1 MNDNF
6 SLENSGIVNMTVL
19 NNDLRR
25 NLVEYCMVDHENVPH
40 LFMVLNFTVN
50 IILMIISILTNIL
63 VITAVW
69 KTPSLRY
76 PSILLLCGLA
86 MSDVTVGLVVEP
98 LFIALELLLLRGYQD
113 TDVCRLETV
122 FIFSAYFV
130 CGVSILNVLLTNVDR
145 FLAIHYPLRYDT
157 IVTVPRVFS
166 LIISCWLI
174 SALGATLWLWHET
187 AFEYVV
193 NAFMIAFVSTSTV
206 IQIMIYRVVRRHRRE
221 IHAQEEAIR
230 IKHHFNMRH
239 FIKSCMNTI
248 FVYYLLIFCYLPFL
262 VAKTV
267 YSVSKGNI
275 SSPIVWKLAHT
286 AVFLNSA
293 LNPFLYCWRLQ
304 DIRNPVKLLLRKIL
318 CPNRVAS
325 ALNRSV

>member
-6 SLENSGIVNMTVL
+6 SLDNSGIVNMAVL

-25 NLVEYCMVDHENVPH
+25 NVVESCMVDHENVPH
-40 LFMVLNFTVN
+40 LFIVLNSTVN
-50 IILMIISILTNIL
+50 IILMIISILANSV

-86 MSDVTVGLVVEP
+86 LSDVTVGLVVEP
-98 LFIALELLLLRGYQD
+98 LFIALELLLLSGYQD
-113 TDVCRLETV
+113 TDVCRLKTA
-122 FIFSAYFV
+122 FHFSAYFV

-145 FLAIHYPLRYDT
+145 FLAIHNPLRYDT
-157 IVTVPRVFS
+157 IVTVPRVLS

-174 SALGATLWLWHET
+174 SALSTTLWLWHKT

-193 NAFMIAFVSTSTV
+193 NAFMITFVSTSTV

-221 IHAQEEAIR
+221 IHAQEEAVR
-230 IKHHFNMRH
+230 ITHHFNMMH
-239 FIKSCMNTI
+239 FIKSCINTI
-248 FVYYLLIFCYLPFL
+248 LVHYLLIFCYLPYL
-262 VAKTV
+262 VTGIV

-275 SSPIVWKLAHT
+275 SSLIVWKLAFT

-304 DIRNPVKLLLRKIL
+304 AIRNPIKLLLRKIL
-318 CPNRVAS
+318 CANSDAS
-325 ALNRSV
+325 ALNSSV